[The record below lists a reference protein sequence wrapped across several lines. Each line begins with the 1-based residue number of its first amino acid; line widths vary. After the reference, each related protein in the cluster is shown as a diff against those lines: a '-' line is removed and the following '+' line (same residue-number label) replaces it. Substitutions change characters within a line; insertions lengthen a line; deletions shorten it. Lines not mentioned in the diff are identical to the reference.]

1 MEGLTLKIP
10 INRVAPPELL
20 KAIKAQMV
28 REGSQSESISEIRRK
43 AKGGYLR
50 RRVRSSSKA

>member
-1 MEGLTLKIP
+1 MEGLTLKTS

-28 REGSQSESISEIRRK
+28 REGSQSESISEILRK
-43 AKGGYLR
+43 ARGGYMR
-50 RRVRSSSKA
+50 RRVRSLSKA